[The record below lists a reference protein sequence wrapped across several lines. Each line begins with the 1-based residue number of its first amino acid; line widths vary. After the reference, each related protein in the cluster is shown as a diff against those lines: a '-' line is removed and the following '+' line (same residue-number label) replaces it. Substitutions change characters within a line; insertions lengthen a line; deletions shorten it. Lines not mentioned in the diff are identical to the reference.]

1 MATDNRVQVM
11 LRRST
16 VEMIQG
22 FDPNAPTLDDAIE
35 EMILAK
41 PPRSLLKEL
50 NRREKGRFVTREG
63 SRRRHGH

>member
-22 FDPNAPTLDDAIE
+22 FDPKALTLDDAIE

-63 SRRRHGH
+63 SRRRHGR

>member
-1 MATDNRVQVM
+1 MAADNRVQVM

-35 EMILAK
+35 EMIIAK
-41 PPRSLLKEL
+41 PPPSLLKEL